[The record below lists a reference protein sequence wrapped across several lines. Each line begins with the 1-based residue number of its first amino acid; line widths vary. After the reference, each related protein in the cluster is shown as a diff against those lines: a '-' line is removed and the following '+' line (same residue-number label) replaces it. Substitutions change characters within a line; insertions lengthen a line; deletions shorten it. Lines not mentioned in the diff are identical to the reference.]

1 MTSALPARGALGSLS
16 AQAFLAL
23 LSAQSVSGTLYLSRA
38 DAGVLL
44 TLHEGQAHAWTDFGI
59 ADGAA
64 FDLGETGVQFSLWPA
79 ALSLQPT
86 LPSRYPHLSG
96 PLWALPALAEH
107 ALLSTTET
115 ELRGLV
121 ARLAADAFNGA
132 LVLEAP
138 ETRHP
143 DAPSYGLLLFQAGRL
158 GGAVCAV
165 GTKVLGGS
173 AALRALARLEAALTL
188 HALPEP
194 VVAGFLGWLLG
205 LQLSSTPDGRGVPE
219 GFSGLELT
227 PEGARYYRAGNA
239 YLQLL
244 HPAGIPADPV
254 VLGLFA
260 ACQRAPSLTLPD
272 ESYGWEA
279 RRYGLTL
286 RGRDAL
292 NLLTEL
298 SMRFRSDFGPA
309 GRRVLEVFR
318 HERSVA
324 AAAET
329 LGLELGELKG
339 MVERLEQGGFIRTIG
354 EPVRGASP
362 TLHLQPR

>member
-1 MTSALPARGALGSLS
+1 M
-16 AQAFLAL
+16 
-23 LSAQSVSGTLYLSRA
+23 
-38 DAGVLL
+38 
-44 TLHEGQAHAWTDFGI
+44 TLHEGQPHAWTDFGI

-64 FDLGETGVQFSLWPA
+64 FDLSETGVQFSLWPA
-79 ALSLQPT
+79 ARSLQPT
-86 LPSRYPHLSG
+86 LPSRYPHLAG

-107 ALLSTTET
+107 ALLSTAET

-132 LVLEAP
+132 LVLAAP
-138 ETRHP
+138 ESRHP
-143 DAPSYGLLLFQAGRL
+143 DAPGYGLLLFQAGRL
-158 GGAVCAV
+158 GGAVYTA

-173 AALRALARLEAALTL
+173 AALHVLAQLEAALTL

-205 LQLSSTPDGRGVPE
+205 LQLSSTPDGRGVPG

-227 PEGARYYRAGNA
+227 SEGARYYRAGNA
-239 YLQLL
+239 YLQLPY
-244 HPAGIPADPV
+244 PAGVSADPMA
-254 VLGLFA
+254 LGLFA
-260 ACQRAPSLTLPD
+260 ACQRAPSLALPD
-272 ESYGWEA
+272 ESHGWEV

-298 SMRFRSDFGPA
+298 SMRFRSDFGPT

-318 HERSVA
+318 RERSVK

-329 LGLELGELKG
+329 LGLEPGALKD
-339 MVERLEQGGFIRTIG
+339 MVERLAQEGFIRIIG